1 VLLFVGQGQTTGWND
16 DNRQDLSEKREVSVS
31 EENELLRYLW
41 IVRRWLWLILLT
53 TLLAAGAVLAVNLHT
68 APVYSAAAT
77 LLIKPAPSVTNIDY
91 TSALPSERLVRTYI
105 QMIPSPSVL
114 EKVIEQLG
122 LQESPGNLAKR
133 VKVQAVGDT
142 LVVRLSV
149 EDTDPARAAL
159 LANTIAEVF
168 IAQNRALQEERY
180 TASLSSMRDQLD
192 ETAALI
198 SATQAQIEAMG
209 TPETPEER
217 TELAR
222 LETVLASYRNTY
234 ASLLQGY
241 EQMRLAAGMAS
252 DNVLVF
258 QPAEVPGAP
267 VRPKTL
273 NNTALA
279 GAIGLVVGLMASFLI
294 EYLDDTIKSPDDA
307 QRDLG
312 LGTLAMIGR
321 FNRAEGE
328 LVTLADPLSPA
339 AEAFRLLRTNLWFS
353 SVDQPVRKVL
363 ITSPGPLEGKSVV
376 AANLGVVMAQAGL
389 RVAVVDADLRRP
401 RQHHIFGI
409 HSRGGLSRSIME
421 GTTNGRVHPGPLEGL
436 ALLPAGELPPN
447 PVEILASRRMSA
459 LLEELAGQVDVVLI
473 DSPPILPIADAA
485 VLAQKVDGVV
495 LVLEA
500 GKTSRTAARQAV
512 ERLEQVGGRLLGVVL
527 NGIPSRGRG
536 YYYYYYYN
544 RYYNQ
549 YYSPRKRG
557 RNRKKRSHADILPSQ
572 GSGEGVEDSDQEK

>member
-1 VLLFVGQGQTTGWND
+1 M
-16 DNRQDLSEKREVSVS
+16 S

-41 IVRRWLWLILLT
+41 IVRRWLWLVLLT
-53 TLLAAGAVLAVNLHT
+53 TFLAAGVVLVVNLYT

-114 EKVIEQLG
+114 GKVIEQLG

-168 IAQNRALQEERY
+168 IAQNRALQEDRY

-198 SATQAQIEAMG
+198 AATQAQIEAMG

-234 ASLLQGY
+234 ANLLQGY
-241 EQMRLAAGMAS
+241 EQMRLAAGMTS
-252 DNVLVF
+252 DNVLLF

-273 NNTALA
+273 NNTAMA
-279 GAIGLVVGLMASFLI
+279 GAVGLVLGLIASFLI

-321 FNRAEGE
+321 FNRADGE

-376 AANLGVVMAQAGL
+376 AANLGVVIAQAGL

-409 HSRGGLSRSIME
+409 HSRGGLSRSVME
-421 GTTNGRVHPGPLEGL
+421 GTTDGRVHPGPLEGL

-447 PVEILASRRMSA
+447 PVELLASRRMSA

-473 DSPPILPIADAA
+473 DSPPILPIADAI
-485 VLAQKVDGVV
+485 VLAQRVDGVV

-512 ERLEQVGGRLLGVVL
+512 ERLEQVGGRLFGVVL
-527 NGIPSRGRG
+527 NGVPFRRGG
-536 YYYYYYYN
+536 YYYYYYN

-549 YYSPRKRG
+549 YYSPRKRKG
-557 RNRKKRSHADILPSQ
+557 NRKKRPQTDDLASQ
-572 GSGEGVEDSDQEK
+572 GSGEGVQGSGQEKPSA

>member
-1 VLLFVGQGQTTGWND
+1 
-16 DNRQDLSEKREVSVS
+16 VS

-41 IVRRWLWLILLT
+41 IVRRWLWLVLLT
-53 TLLAAGAVLAVNLHT
+53 TFLAAGVVLVVNLYT

-114 EKVIEQLG
+114 GKVIEQLG

-168 IAQNRALQEERY
+168 IAQNRALQEDRY

-198 SATQAQIEAMG
+198 AATQAQIEAMG

-234 ASLLQGY
+234 ANLLQGY
-241 EQMRLAAGMAS
+241 EQMRLAAGMTS
-252 DNVLVF
+252 DNVLLF

-273 NNTALA
+273 NNTAMA
-279 GAIGLVVGLMASFLI
+279 GAVGLVLGLIASFLI

-321 FNRAEGE
+321 FNRADGE

-376 AANLGVVMAQAGL
+376 AANLGVVIAQAGL

-409 HSRGGLSRSIME
+409 HSRGGLSRSVME
-421 GTTNGRVHPGPLEGL
+421 GTTDGRVHPGPLEGL

-447 PVEILASRRMSA
+447 PVELLASRRMSA

-473 DSPPILPIADAA
+473 DSPPILPIADAI
-485 VLAQKVDGVV
+485 VLAQRVDGVV

-512 ERLEQVGGRLLGVVL
+512 ERLEQVGGRLFGVVL
-527 NGIPSRGRG
+527 NGVPFRRGG
-536 YYYYYYYN
+536 YYYYYYN

-549 YYSPRKRG
+549 YYSPRKRKG
-557 RNRKKRSHADILPSQ
+557 NRKKRPQTDDLASQ
-572 GSGEGVEDSDQEK
+572 GSGEGVQGSGQEKPSA

>member
-1 VLLFVGQGQTTGWND
+1 
-16 DNRQDLSEKREVSVS
+16 VS

-41 IVRRWLWLILLT
+41 IVRRWLWLVLLT
-53 TLLAAGAVLAVNLHT
+53 TFLAAGVVLVVNLYT

-114 EKVIEQLG
+114 GKVIEQLG

-168 IAQNRALQEERY
+168 IAQNRALQEDRY

-198 SATQAQIEAMG
+198 AATQAQIEAMG

-234 ASLLQGY
+234 ANLLQGY
-241 EQMRLAAGMAS
+241 EQMRLAAGMTS
-252 DNVLVF
+252 DNVLLF

-279 GAIGLVVGLMASFLI
+279 GAVGLVLGLIASFLI

-321 FNRAEGE
+321 FNRADGE

-376 AANLGVVMAQAGL
+376 AANLGVVIAQAGL

-409 HSRGGLSRSIME
+409 HSRGGLSRSVME
-421 GTTNGRVHPGPLEGL
+421 GTTDGRVHPGPLEGL

-447 PVEILASRRMSA
+447 PVELLASRRMSA

-473 DSPPILPIADAA
+473 DSPPILPIADAI
-485 VLAQKVDGVV
+485 VLAQRVDGVV

-512 ERLEQVGGRLLGVVL
+512 ERLEQVGGRLFGVVL
-527 NGIPSRGRG
+527 NGVPFRRGG
-536 YYYYYYYN
+536 YYYYYYN

-549 YYSPRKRG
+549 YYSPRKRKG
-557 RNRKKRSHADILPSQ
+557 NRKKRPQTDDLASQ
-572 GSGEGVEDSDQEK
+572 GSGEGVQGSGQEKPSA